1 LDKSGSLQ
9 NNNPA
14 LKLPAQAGS
23 WAVNLEDKMKVA
35 IVHYWLVTM
44 RGGEKVLESLLNL
57 FPGADIF
64 THVYNPDA
72 VSGIIKSHRVYTSF
86 IQKLPFAVQLY
97 QKYMPLMPRALN
109 GFNLQGYDL
118 VISSESGPAK
128 GVVPAPGAFH
138 LCYCHTPMR
147 YIWDMYHD
155 YYRESGVLTR
165 FFMKRMVPSLRVW
178 DIVSSNLVDRFAAN
192 SAYVASRIRRYYNRD
207 SDIVHPPVA
216 VEKYAGLERK
226 PEDFYL
232 FFGQLTGYKRLDIAI
247 DACAALGKKL
257 VVIGS
262 GMSAPQKKMYEKSG
276 FVVFPGRAD
285 TQGIGSYFSRAK
297 ALLFPGIEDFGIVPV
312 EAMAAGCP
320 VIAFRKGGA
329 VETVREGVT
338 GLFFDEQSPEAL
350 AAAIESFEN
359 NSARYE
365 DRNAF
370 NAHVQRFSEAA
381 FQKKI
386 LSLVSERKRA

>member
-1 LDKSGSLQ
+1 
-9 NNNPA
+9 
-14 LKLPAQAGS
+14 
-23 WAVNLEDKMKVA
+23 MKVA

-44 RGGEKVLESLLNL
+44 RGGEKVLESLLNI

-72 VSGIIKSHRVYTSF
+72 VSGLIKSHRVYTSY
-86 IQKLPFAVQLY
+86 IQKLPFAVKLY
-97 QKYMPLMPRALN
+97 QKYMPLMPRALT
-109 GFNLQGYDL
+109 GFNLQEYDL

-165 FFMKRMVPSLRVW
+165 FFMKRLVPSLRLW
-178 DIVSSNLVDRFAAN
+178 DIASSNLVDRFAAN
-192 SAYVASRIRRYYNRD
+192 SAYVASRIWRYYNRD

-247 DACAALGKKL
+247 DACAVLGKKL

-276 FVVFPGRAD
+276 LVVFPGCAD
-285 TQGIGSYFSRAK
+285 TSGIGSYFSRAK

-359 NSARYE
+359 TSERYQ
-365 DRNAF
+365 DRDAF
-370 NAHVQRFSEAA
+370 NAHVQQFSETA

-386 LSLVSERKRA
+386 LGLVSERKRK